1 MSEITKKAIAESLIK
16 LAKTKPFDK
25 ITVTDIVNDC
35 GVNRM
40 TFYYHF
46 QDIYDL
52 VNWIL
57 LDKGSEILDGK
68 TSYDNWQEGLKK
80 ILDEMLSY
88 KEIIINAYS
97 SINRE
102 TLDRYLNQVTFKLL
116 YDVVNEEAKGFNIS
130 PDDKKFIASFYSYAF
145 VGLTL
150 DWVLKGMKEKPEILV
165 EKLSILIKGN
175 IPEAIRK
182 YSKVK

>member
-1 MSEITKKAIAESLIK
+1 MSDITKKAMADSLIK
-16 LAKTKPFDK
+16 LAREKPFDK

-57 LDKGSEILDGK
+57 LDQGTQILEGK
-68 TSYDNWQEGLKK
+68 TSYETWQEGYK
-80 ILDEMLSY
+80 IVLNTMLSN

-102 TLDRYLNQVTFKLL
+102 MLDRYLNSVTFKLMF
-116 YDVVNEEAKGFNIS
+116 DVVNEESKGQEIS
-130 PDDKKFIASFYSYAF
+130 NDNKKFIASFYSYAF

-150 DWVLKGMKEKPEILV
+150 DWVFKGMKETPDVLV
-165 EKLSILIKGN
+165 EKLGTLIKGN
-175 IPEAIRK
+175 IPEAISK
-182 YSKVK
+182 YSSK